1 MPKAARAVRVA
12 AVPRDIDEAAA
23 TAIVEAAEQ
32 WAALHDE
39 LKVALE
45 VGDAA
50 RVTELARRIV
60 GLEEQ

>member
-1 MPKAARAVRVA
+1 MPKAARAVRVT

-45 VGDAA
+45 AGDTTQAL
-50 RVTELARRIV
+50 VLARRIV
-60 GLEEQ
+60 GEEQ